1 MTRPN
6 ANPSTRRPTAA
17 VIGAGVSGLTAAHVL
32 SRTHDVTL
40 LEGDSRFGGHAH
52 THEVAAGRG
61 GSLRIDSGFIVH
73 NERTYPNL
81 LRLFGELGVATQPT
95 EMSMSITCEGCGLEY
110 AGARGLSGLF
120 AQPRLAGNPAYLRML
135 GEVKRFHAHAR
146 RLIEHADAMTAN
158 GTPSDDVD
166 GLTLGTFLALGGYSR
181 YFVRHFMIPV
191 VSCVW
196 SSGTR
201 ASLEYPALYLFRF
214 LDNHGMLSVT
224 GSPRWQTVT
233 GGSRTYVERAAK
245 GLTGVE
251 TGSGIRTV
259 TRHADGVELIDDD
272 GQRHASDVVVVATH
286 PDQALRLLGNP
297 TDEERAVL
305 GAFSYSRNE
314 TLLHTDSRVLPAAR
328 RARASWNYRMDACSG
343 AKDDVQVSYWMNRLQ
358 ALDEPMDY
366 LVTLNAGDQ
375 IEPGT
380 VLRRMVYEHPVYT
393 PSSVAAQRRLPALN
407 TGRTAFAGAYHG
419 WGFHEDG
426 CAAGVRAA
434 AAFGASW

>member
-1 MTRPN
+1 MTAPQLQ
-6 ANPSTRRPTAA
+6 RPTAA
-17 VIGAGVSGLTAAHVL
+17 VVGSGVAGLTAAYL
-32 SRTHDVTL
+32 LQRTHDVTL
-40 LEGDSRFGGHAH
+40 FESDGRLGGHAH
-52 THEVAAGRG
+52 THDVATPDDRVVP
-61 GSLRIDSGFIVH
+61 IDTGFIVH

-81 LRLFGELGVATQPT
+81 IRLFRELGVATQPT

-110 AGARGLSGLF
+110 AGARGLAGLF

-146 RLIEHADAMTAN
+146 RLIEHADGGA
-158 GTPSDDVD
+158 SDDVD
-166 GLTLGTFLALGGYSR
+166 ALTLGTFLALGGYSR

-201 ASLEYPALYLFRF
+201 ASLQYPALYLFRF

-224 GSPRWQTVT
+224 GSPQWRTVT
-233 GGSRTYVERAAK
+233 GGSRSYVERAAK
-245 GLTGVE
+245 GLSGVE
-251 TGSGIRTV
+251 TGTGIRSV
-259 TRHADGVELIDDD
+259 TRHADGVELVDDD
-272 GQRHASDVVVVATH
+272 GQRHTADVVVVATH
-286 PDQALRLLGNP
+286 PDQALRLLADP
-297 TDEERAVL
+297 TDDERAVL
-305 GAFSYSRNE
+305 GAFGYSRNE
-314 TLLHTDSRVLPAAR
+314 TLLHTDDSVLPAAR
-328 RARASWNYRMDACSG
+328 RARASWNYRMDACAGG
-343 AKDDVQVSYWMNRLQ
+343 AEDVQVSYWMNRLHG
-358 ALDEPMDY
+358 LDEPQDY
-366 LVTLNAGDQ
+366 LVTLNATDR

-393 PSSVAAQRRLPALN
+393 PASVAAQRRLPALN

-434 AAFGASW
+434 ASFGAPW

>member
-1 MTRPN
+1 VTAARLQ
-6 ANPSTRRPTAA
+6 RPTAA
-17 VIGAGVSGLTAAHVL
+17 VVGSGVAGLTAAYL
-32 SRTHDVTL
+32 LQRTHDVTL
-40 LEGDSRFGGHAH
+40 FEADDRLGGHAH
-52 THEVAAGRG
+52 THDVVTPDDR
-61 GSLRIDSGFIVH
+61 LLPVDSGFIVH

-81 LRLFGELGVATQPT
+81 IRLFGELGVATQPT

-146 RLIEHADAMTAN
+146 RLIEHADAGA
-158 GTPSDDVD
+158 GDDVD

-224 GSPRWQTVT
+224 GSPQWRTVT
-233 GGSRTYVERAAK
+233 GGSRTYVEKAAK
-245 GLTGVE
+245 GLTGVQ
-251 TGSGIRTV
+251 TGTGIRSV

-272 GQRHASDVVVVATH
+272 GQRHAADAVVVATH
-286 PDQALRLLGNP
+286 PDQALRLLADP
-297 TDEERAVL
+297 TDDERAVL
-305 GAFSYSRNE
+305 GSFRYSRNE
-314 TLLHTDSRVLPAAR
+314 TLLHTDSTLLPATR
-328 RARASWNYRMDACSG
+328 RARASWNYRMNGCAGSL
-343 AKDDVQVSYWMNRLQ
+343 DDVQVSYWMNRLQ
-358 ALDEPMDY
+358 DLDEPLDY
-366 LVTLNAGDQ
+366 LVTLNAAERVD
-375 IEPGT
+375 PDT

-393 PSSVAAQRRLPALN
+393 PASVAAQRRLPGLN

-426 CAAGVRAA
+426 CASGVRAA
-434 AAFGASW
+434 AAFGAAW

>member
-1 MTRPN
+1 M
-6 ANPSTRRPTAA
+6 
-17 VIGAGVSGLTAAHVL
+17 
-32 SRTHDVTL
+32 
-40 LEGDSRFGGHAH
+40 
-52 THEVAAGRG
+52 
-61 GSLRIDSGFIVH
+61 H

-146 RLIEHADAMTAN
+146 RLHRARRRATA
-158 GTPSDDVD
+158 GDDVD

-224 GSPRWQTVT
+224 GSPQWRTVT

-251 TGSGIRTV
+251 TGTGIRSPSPGTS
-259 TRHADGVELIDDD
+259 DGVELIDDD
-272 GQRHASDVVVVATH
+272 GQRHAADAVVVATH
-286 PDQALRLLGNP
+286 PDQALRLLGDP
-297 TDEERAVL
+297 TDDERAVL
-305 GAFSYSRNE
+305 GAFAYSRNE
-314 TLLHTDSRVLPAAR
+314 TLLHTDSRVLPGRPPGPGVLELPDGRLRR
-328 RARASWNYRMDACSG
+328 RARTTSRSA
-343 AKDDVQVSYWMNRLQ
+343 
-358 ALDEPMDY
+358 
-366 LVTLNAGDQ
+366 
-375 IEPGT
+375 
-380 VLRRMVYEHPVYT
+380 
-393 PSSVAAQRRLPALN
+393 
-407 TGRTAFAGAYHG
+407 TG
-419 WGFHEDG
+419 
-426 CAAGVRAA
+426 
-434 AAFGASW
+434 

>member
-1 MTRPN
+1 VT
-6 ANPSTRRPTAA
+6 AAHLRRPTAA
-17 VIGAGVSGLTAAHVL
+17 VVGSGVAGLTAAYL
-32 SRTHDVTL
+32 LQRTHDVTL
-40 LEGDSRFGGHAH
+40 FEVDDRLGGHAH
-52 THEVAAGRG
+52 THDVATPDDRVVP
-61 GSLRIDSGFIVH
+61 IDSGFIVH

-81 LRLFGELGVATQPT
+81 IRLFGELGVATQPT

-120 AQPRLAGNPAYLRML
+120 AQARLAGNPAYLRML

-146 RLIEHADAMTAN
+146 RLIEHADAGA
-158 GTPSDDVD
+158 GDDVD

-224 GSPRWQTVT
+224 GSPQWRTVT
-233 GGSRTYVERAAK
+233 GGSRTYVEKAAK
-245 GLTGVE
+245 GLTGVQ
-251 TGSGIRTV
+251 TGTGIRSV

-272 GQRHASDVVVVATH
+272 GQRHAADAVVVATH
-286 PDQALRLLGNP
+286 PDQALRLLADP
-297 TDEERAVL
+297 TDDERAVL
-305 GAFSYSRNE
+305 GSFRYSRNE
-314 TLLHTDSRVLPAAR
+314 TLLHTDSTLLPAAR
-328 RARASWNYRMDACSG
+328 RARASWNYRMNGCAGSL
-343 AKDDVQVSYWMNRLQ
+343 DDVQVSYWMNRLQ
-358 ALDEPMDY
+358 DLDEPLDY
-366 LVTLNAGDQ
+366 LVTLNAAERVD
-375 IEPGT
+375 PGT

-393 PSSVAAQRRLPALN
+393 PASVAAQRRLPRLN
-407 TGRTAFAGAYHG
+407 TGRTAFAGAYQG

-426 CAAGVRAA
+426 CASGVRAA
-434 AAFGASW
+434 AAFGAGW

>member
-1 MTRPN
+1 V
-6 ANPSTRRPTAA
+6 TAA
-17 VIGAGVSGLTAAHVL
+17 HLQRPRAAVVGSGVAGLTAAYL
-32 SRTHDVTL
+32 LQRTHDVTL
-40 LEGDSRFGGHAH
+40 FETDGRLGGHAH
-52 THEVAAGRG
+52 THDITTPDDRVVP
-61 GSLRIDSGFIVH
+61 IDTGFIVH
-73 NERTYPNL
+73 NEHTYPNL

-95 EMSMSITCEGCGLEY
+95 EMSMSISCEGCGLQY

-120 AQPRLAGNPAYLRML
+120 AQPRMTGNPAYLRML

-146 RLIEHADAMTAN
+146 RLIEHADGGA
-158 GTPSDDVD
+158 GDVD
-166 GLTLGTFLALGGYSR
+166 ALTLGTFLALGGYSR

-196 SSGTR
+196 SSGTK

-224 GSPRWQTVT
+224 GSPRWRTVT

-245 GLTGVE
+245 GLSGVE
-251 TGSGIRTV
+251 TGTGIRSV
-259 TRHADGVELIDDD
+259 TRHADGVELVDDD
-272 GQRHASDVVVVATH
+272 GQRHAADVVVVATH
-286 PDQALRLLGNP
+286 PDQALRLLGDP
-297 TDEERAVL
+297 TDDERAVL
-305 GAFSYSRNE
+305 GAFTYSRNE

-328 RARASWNYRMDACSG
+328 RARASWNYRMDACAGGS
-343 AKDDVQVSYWMNRLQ
+343 DDVQVSYWMNRLHD
-358 ALDEPMDY
+358 LDEPQDY
-366 LVTLNAGDQ
+366 LVTLNATDR

-393 PSSVAAQRRLPALN
+393 SSSVAAQRRLPDLN

-434 AAFGASW
+434 TAFGAGW

>member
-1 MTRPN
+1 VVP
-6 ANPSTRRPTAA
+6 
-17 VIGAGVSGLTAAHVL
+17 
-32 SRTHDVTL
+32 
-40 LEGDSRFGGHAH
+40 
-52 THEVAAGRG
+52 
-61 GSLRIDSGFIVH
+61 IDTGFIVH

-81 LRLFGELGVATQPT
+81 IRLFRELDVATQPT

-146 RLIEHADAMTAN
+146 RLIEHADAGA
-158 GTPSDDVD
+158 SDDVD

-224 GSPRWQTVT
+224 GSPQWRTVT

-286 PDQALRLLGNP
+286 PDQALRLLADP
-297 TDEERAVL
+297 TDDERAVL
-305 GAFSYSRNE
+305 GAFQYSRNE

-328 RARASWNYRMDACSG
+328 RARASWNYRMDACAGNS
-343 AKDDVQVSYWMNRLQ
+343 DDVQVSYWMNRLHG
-358 ALDEPMDY
+358 LDEPLDY
-366 LVTLNAGDQ
+366 LVTLNATDR

-393 PSSVAAQRRLPALN
+393 PSSVAAQRRLPSLN

-434 AAFGASW
+434 ASFGAGW